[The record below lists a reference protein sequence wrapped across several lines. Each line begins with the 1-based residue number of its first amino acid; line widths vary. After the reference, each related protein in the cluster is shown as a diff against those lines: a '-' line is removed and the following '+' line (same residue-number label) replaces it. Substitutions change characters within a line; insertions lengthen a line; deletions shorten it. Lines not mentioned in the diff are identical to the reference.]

1 MTMTLVSLA
10 LCAALVAL
18 VAAPLLRRSANLP
31 LGTGIEDDGPVRRWR
46 EEKDRLIA
54 QLRDN
59 DLALAEG
66 RVDASVHTTIASRLA
81 HDAETALARLRD
93 ARAEL
98 APDPAHEPS
107 WIGRWPTFFAGLA
120 VIALTWGAHVV
131 SSRSDVDMTRS
142 PHADGSIPL
151 PADAAGMPVGADGA
165 PDIGA
170 MVARLEARV
179 EAGDYTPQDA
189 AMLLR
194 SYRVVGREDDAAALL
209 AKARQAHPRDVGLML
224 AQAERLIGDPA
235 PESAERAAAVIAEAL
250 AAEPDLA
257 EALWYR
263 SLLMVRQG
271 RLDEARRELDRLA
284 PRVAG
289 NPQAAEAVRGLR
301 ARIDLPPDHPAP
313 SSR

>member
-1 MTMTLVSLA
+1 MTMTLISLA
-10 LCAALVAL
+10 LCVAVVAL

-66 RVDASVHTTIASRLA
+66 RVDPGVHSTIASRLA
-81 HDAETALARLRD
+81 HDAETALSRLREARD
-93 ARAEL
+93 AL
-98 APDPAHEPS
+98 APDPGHEPS
-107 WIGRWPTFFAGLA
+107 WIGRWPTFFAGVV
-120 VIALTWGAHVV
+120 VIAAAWGAHVV
-131 SSRSDVDMTRS
+131 SSWSDIDMTRS
-142 PHADGSIPL
+142 PHADGRVPL
-151 PADAAGMPVGADGA
+151 PAAASAMPAGADGT

-179 EAGDYTPQDA
+179 EAGDYTPEDA

-194 SYRVVGREDDAAALL
+194 SYRVLGREDEAAALL
-209 AKARQAHPRDVGLML
+209 VKARQAHPGDVGLML
-224 AQAERLIGDPA
+224 ARAELLVGDPR
-235 PESAERAAAVIAEAL
+235 PESVAEAESVIAEAL
-250 AAEPDLA
+250 AAEPGLP

-263 SLLMVRQG
+263 SLLLVRQG
-271 RLDEARRELDRLA
+271 RIEAARQELDRLA

-289 NPQAAEAVRGLR
+289 NAQAAEAVRSLR
-301 ARIDLPPDHPAP
+301 ARLDLPPDHPAP
-313 SSR
+313 PAR